1 MLKIEHFSVSYG
13 AIRAVR
19 DVSLTVAAGEIV
31 AMLGVNGA
39 GKSSILNG
47 CFGLAPRVGGAVWF
61 KDKRIDSRPTEDIV
75 KLGLTLVPEGR
86 RIFPQLSVQANLILG
101 STCLRRFPK
110 LVKRAEETVFT
121 LFPRLAERRSQL
133 AGSLSGG
140 EQQMLAIGRA
150 LMANPEMIVID
161 EPSLGLAPNIVDTI
175 YDMITDLNKQGITVL
190 LVEQNAELALG
201 MCTRAY
207 LISGGQV
214 KVEGHPDILRKSTDL
229 FSHSKGA

>member
-1 MLKIEHFSVSYG
+1 MLRIEHFAVSYG

-31 AMLGVNGA
+31 SMLGVNGA

-47 CFGLAPRVGGAVWF
+47 CFGLAPRMGGEIWF
-61 KDKRIDSRPTEDIV
+61 KDKRIDTKPTEDIV

-86 RIFPQLSVQANLILG
+86 RIFAQLSVQANLILG
-101 STCLRRFPK
+101 STCLRRSPQI
-110 LVKRAEETVFT
+110 VKRTEEKVFA

-150 LMANPEMIVID
+150 LMANPDMIVID
-161 EPSLGLAPNIVDTI
+161 EPSLGLAPNIVDSI
-175 YDMITDLNKQGITVL
+175 YDMILDLNKQGITIL
-190 LVEQNAELALG
+190 IVEQNAELALDI
-201 MCTRAY
+201 CTRAY

-214 KVEGHPDILRKSTDL
+214 KLEGYPDVLRQSTDL
-229 FSHSKGA
+229 FHS